1 MNEKLRRLLTLHA
14 DRKAE
19 RAKILAAVEA
29 RGASDL
35 TADETK
41 RFQSITESLRELDA
55 DIAAVRDDIA
65 RSGRENPDVAA
76 VARATARVGDN
87 SASNAWAHRAAD
99 AIRKMSGEARAIS
112 SGSVDVPVLVDP
124 AVTPKARPTRLVDLL
139 VNRATVQSNAFE
151 YFRQTVRT
159 NNAAPVAD
167 LGSKPTSVFT
177 VEPVE
182 DRARVIAHLSEEI
195 PIRLWQDAAEVVR
208 WLETEMTEGVLD
220 ALESQVV
227 SGSGT
232 GENMTGILTVA
243 GTTAVPFATDV
254 VTTLRKGVTALQT
267 IGVMPNAWVVS
278 PADAEAIDLTKEA
291 ADGVGFLLDGFTD
304 GNAGS
309 ANVFGPT
316 SIQRVVSPSV
326 PTGTAI
332 LADWSQ
338 IRLYVRESMRLD
350 VDAGGDHFAKNA
362 AVMRAEARIGLGH
375 LRPAS
380 FALIDLVA

>member
-1 MNEKLRRLLTLHA
+1 MNEKLETLLTLHA

-41 RFQSITESLRELDA
+41 RFQSITACLRDLDA
-55 DIAAVRDDIA
+55 DIAALRDDIA
-65 RSGRENPDVAA
+65 RSGRENPDAAA
-76 VARATARVGDN
+76 VARATARVDVNQAGN
-87 SASNAWAHRAAD
+87 GWAHRAAD
-99 AIRKMSGEARAIS
+99 AIRKMSGETRAIS

-139 VNRATVQSNAFE
+139 VNRTTVASNAFE
-151 YFRQTVRT
+151 YFRQSVRT

-167 LGSKPTSVFT
+167 LGTKPTSVFT

-182 DRARVIAHLSEEI
+182 DRCRVIAHLSEEV

-232 GENMTGILTVA
+232 GENFTGLLTVA
-243 GTTAVPFATDV
+243 GTTAVPFDTDV
-254 VTTLRKGVTALQT
+254 VTTLRSALTALQL
-267 IGVMPNAWVVS
+267 IGVQPNAWVLHPS
-278 PADAEAIDLTKEA
+278 DAETVDLAKEA
-291 ADGVGFLLDGFTD
+291 TGGVGFLADGYTNTNAMS
-304 GNAGS
+304 GNI
-309 ANVFGPT
+309 FGDN

-326 PTGTAI
+326 PAGTAV
-332 LADWSQ
+332 LADWTQ
-338 IRLYVRESMRLD
+338 ARLYVRESMRLD

-362 AVMRAEARIGLGH
+362 AVMRAEARIGIGH

-380 FALIDLVA
+380 FAVIDLTA